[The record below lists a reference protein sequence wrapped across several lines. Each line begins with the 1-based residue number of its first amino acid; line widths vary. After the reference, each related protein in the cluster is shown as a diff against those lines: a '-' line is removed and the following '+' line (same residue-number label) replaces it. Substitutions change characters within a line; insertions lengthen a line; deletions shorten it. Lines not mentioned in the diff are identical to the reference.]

1 MKITRSR
8 YDIIVEILCMLC
20 LLGTVLYLVINW
32 GNIPDEIPG
41 HYNALGQVD
50 RITKKSSIIALPIV
64 TAIMYIGMSAIE
76 RFPQAWNTG
85 VTITEENKNRL
96 YRIMKD
102 MLKTTKLLI
111 VVVFSYM
118 TINSAIATQLSPWF
132 LPVFLILMFGSM
144 IYYIVKIIRNK

>member
-1 MKITRSR
+1 
-8 YDIIVEILCMLC
+8 MLC

>member
-20 LLGTVLYLVINW
+20 LLGPVLYLVINW